1 MGRHGV
7 KQLERKRT
15 LFGADITAQV
25 TLLDEGV
32 HVLLTGG
39 GRSHVGAVALAE
51 NGKLTGGAAYPGH
64 REGQVAERWAAVLSG
79 ARRVPVTVAC
89 GIHYDN
95 ATRGQIDA
103 VLQTCEALLEET
115 LQGMKDC

>member
-1 MGRHGV
+1 M
-7 KQLERKRT
+7 KQLERKRA

-25 TLLDEGV
+25 TLLDEGI

-51 NGKLTGGAAYPGH
+51 NGRLTGGVNYPGH
-64 REGQVAERWAAVLSG
+64 KEGQVAERWAAVLSG
-79 ARRVPVTVAC
+79 AWHVPVTVAC

-103 VLQTCEALLEET
+103 VLRTCEALLEEI
-115 LQGMKDC
+115 LQSMEEH